1 MWHFSTS
8 FEPYSQNA
16 LDTHLSALK
25 KRESLLDFD
34 TLGRTLAYCP
44 FTSRVS
50 LEDFIRRDSSA
61 NRACELP
68 SNELYAFIQGA
79 QEVEKEIEK
88 ELKTQGHKNA
98 FFCIDTL
105 RIALFLEQGM
115 SKKQTKAQAKHT
127 RNLTFEHL
135 EFLSHLRR
143 YTSLPII
150 HKSAFVSEYEIL
162 ESALYGAD
170 CVLLESSLLS
180 AKELKN
186 LILFASRLMLTPICS
201 VHNSTEVKKAIFAGA
216 QALYL
221 PSKSYDSLLSL
232 LPQSCV
238 ISSHLAPKTRG
249 LDVSFGVLRKD

>member
-34 TLGRTLAYCP
+34 ALGRTLAYCP

-50 LEDFIRRDSSA
+50 LEDFTRKDSGA
-61 NRACELP
+61 NRACELLP
-68 SNELYAFIQGA
+68 DELYAFIQGA
-79 QEVEKEIEK
+79 QEAEKEIER
-88 ELKTQGHKNA
+88 KTQENKNA
-98 FFCIDTL
+98 FFYIDTL
-105 RIALFLEQGM
+105 KILLFLEQGA
-115 SKKQTKAQAKHT
+115 SEKQTKAQTKHAK
-127 RNLTFEHL
+127 NLTFEHL

-186 LILFASRLMLTPICS
+186 LTLFASRLMLTPICI
-201 VHNSTEVKKAIFAGA
+201 VRNSTEVKKAIFAGA

-238 ISSHLAPKTRG
+238 IFSHLAPQTHG

>member
-1 MWHFSTS
+1 MWHSSTS
-8 FEPYSQNA
+8 FEPYSQNM

-25 KRESLLDFD
+25 RRESLLDFRA
-34 TLGRTLAYCP
+34 LGRTLAYCP

-50 LEDFIRRDSSA
+50 LEDFTRKDSNA
-61 NRACELP
+61 NKACELP
-68 SNELYAFIQGA
+68 PNELYAFIQSA
-79 QEVEKEIEK
+79 QELEA
-88 ELKTQGHKNA
+88 QDNKNT

-105 RIALFLEQGM
+105 RILLFLEQGAP
-115 SKKQTKAQAKHT
+115 KQSLLQ
-127 RNLTFEHL
+127 NLTFEHL

-201 VHNSTEVKKAIFAGA
+201 VRDSAEVKKAIFAGT

-238 ISSHLAPKTRG
+238 ILSHLTPETLG

>member
-1 MWHFSTS
+1 MWHSSTS
-8 FEPYSQNA
+8 FEPYSQNM

-25 KRESLLDFD
+25 RRESLLDFRA
-34 TLGRTLAYCP
+34 LGRTLAYCP
-44 FTSRVS
+44 FTSRVN
-50 LEDFIRRDSSA
+50 LEDFTRKDSSA
-61 NRACELP
+61 NKAYELP
-68 SNELYAFIQGA
+68 PNELYAFIQSA
-79 QEVEKEIEK
+79 QELE
-88 ELKTQGHKNA
+88 TQDNKNA

-105 RIALFLEQGM
+105 RILLFLEQGAP
-115 SKKQTKAQAKHT
+115 KQSLLQ
-127 RNLTFEHL
+127 NPTFEHL

-186 LILFASRLMLTPICS
+186 LTLFALRLMLMPICS
-201 VHNSTEVKKAIFAGA
+201 VRDSAEVKKAIFAGA

-238 ISSHLAPKTRG
+238 ILSHLAPETHG
-249 LDVSFGVLRKD
+249 LDVSFGVLRKN